1 MSALR
6 TLLDGNQ
13 RFASTF
19 ADSELPIKPR
29 LGTIV
34 LTCVD
39 TRLDPAR
46 FLDVA
51 PGDILVLRNTGG
63 RLTQGVLLDLAV
75 LGFLASGPLGGPP
88 VSPELVIIHHT
99 DCGMSR
105 LVDPEA
111 QRALGERLGIS
122 SEAVAAM
129 AIADPAESVKDDV
142 EKFLHTPGVPAT
154 FVVSGHVYDVAT
166 GLLDEVVAP
175 SSPPAG

>member
-1 MSALR
+1 MSALQ
-6 TLLDGNQ
+6 TLLDGNR

-19 ADSELPIKPR
+19 TDAELPTKPR
-29 LGTIV
+29 LGVIV

-39 TRLDPAR
+39 TRIDPAR

-51 PGDILVLRNTGG
+51 PGDIVVLRNTGG

-88 VSPELVIIHHT
+88 IHPELVIIHHT

-111 QRALGERLGIS
+111 QRALSERLGIS
-122 SEAVAAM
+122 SEMVAAM
-129 AIADPAESVKDDV
+129 AIADPAESVKADV
-142 EKFLHTPGVPAT
+142 DKFLHAPGVPAT
-154 FVVSGHVYDVAT
+154 FVASGYVYDVAT
-166 GLLDEVVAP
+166 GLLAEVVAP
-175 SSPPAG
+175 SSPSAR